1 MECRLENA
9 TVYYETFGEGRP
21 IVLLHGW
28 SLDHHH
34 MVSALEPLFDHRDGW
49 KRIYVDLP
57 GHGRTAG
64 EGWITNQDRML
75 DVVVDFIDAVVEG
88 QRFVVAGTSA
98 GAYLARGVVYR
109 RTALVDGLLM
119 VVPLIVADNAK
130 RTVPAHVTLVKD
142 PAVMS
147 KLEPIE
153 TEAFQ
158 LAVVQ
163 SQELLDRVRAD
174 PALTVGSGDRQFQNR
189 IWQIPENY
197 TFSFDV
203 DALPEPF
210 GGPTL
215 IVAGRQDDV
224 VGYRDAWEIVEN
236 YPRGTFVVLDRA
248 GHMLEIEQER
258 LFQALVSEW
267 LDRVEEH
274 L

>member
-9 TVYYETFGEGRP
+9 TVYYETFGKGRP